1 MNSRPPPEWETFLR
15 LLVHVAAATLGT
27 MGWSCLLHPSPGAAQ
42 TTQTTPKVISSNP
55 LSNMP
60 EAIAAGAKLYA
71 KFCLQCH
78 GANGDGMSPR
88 WGRVG
93 ADLRQYWRGYTEFV
107 NIVAAG
113 RPEKRMP
120 PWGAVLSADQINEI
134 GAYLETLAPDAK
146 WGD

>member
-1 MNSRPPPEWETFLR
+1 MR

-27 MGWSCLLHPSPGAAQ
+27 IGWFCVLHSTPGEAQ
-42 TTQTTPKVISSNP
+42 TTTQTTTKVASSNP
-55 LSNMP
+55 LSNAP
-60 EAIAAGAKLYA
+60 EAIAAGERLYA

-93 ADLRQYWRGYTEFV
+93 ADLRKYWRGYTEFV

-134 GAYLETLAPDAK
+134 GAYLETLAPDGK

>member
-1 MNSRPPPEWETFLR
+1 LR
-15 LLVHVAAATLGT
+15 LLVHVAVATLG
-27 MGWSCLLHPSPGAAQ
+27 WFCVLSPAPGAAQ
-42 TTQTTPKVISSNP
+42 TPTQTTPNVASGNP
-55 LSNMP
+55 LSNKP
-60 EAIAAGAKLYA
+60 EAIEAGERLYA

-78 GANGDGMSPR
+78 GANGDGQSPR

-93 ADLRQYWRGYTEFV
+93 ADLRKFWRGYTEYV

-120 PWGAVLSADQINEI
+120 PWGAVLDADQINEI
-134 GAYLETLAPDAK
+134 GAYLETLALPGAK